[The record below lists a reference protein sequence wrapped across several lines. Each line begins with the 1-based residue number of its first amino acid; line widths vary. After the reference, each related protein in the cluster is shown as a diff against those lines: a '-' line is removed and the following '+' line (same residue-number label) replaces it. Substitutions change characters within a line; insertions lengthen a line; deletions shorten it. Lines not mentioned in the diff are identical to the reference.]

1 MLSYVVIGIV
11 SGAIY
16 GLAALGL
23 VLIYKGSRIFN
34 FAQGEFGTVAM
45 FVLYM
50 FVSMQGGPRINYF
63 VALFIALAVGAILGV
78 LTERLVVRPL
88 RSSPRS
94 IALVG
99 TAGVALLL
107 VGLQLLI
114 AGPLPRGVEGALEG
128 RGPTLA
134 GFTVS
139 KQSLVAIVVLAVVA
153 TLSALFFKR
162 TALGLAILANSQDS
176 TAAKLNG
183 VNVNRISALTWG
195 MAGVLGALTGAVLA
209 PDVPFY
215 PGYMTTVMLIPA
227 FTAAIVGG
235 MTSLVGAFVAGQII
249 GFVEAMGQFIISK
262 SPALAKVPEGSAVLI
277 FIVLVAA
284 LMFRPTGL
292 FGKEA

>member
-1 MLSYVVIGIV
+1 MLPYLVIGVV
-11 SGAIY
+11 SGVVY

-45 FVLYM
+45 YILY
-50 FVSMQGGPRINYF
+50 FLVSLQGMNYF
-63 VALFIALAVGAILGV
+63 LALIFALIVGAILGV

-88 RSSPRS
+88 HSSPRS
-94 IALVG
+94 IGLVG

-139 KQSLVAIVVLAVVA
+139 RQSLLTIVVLAVVA
-153 TLSALFFKR
+153 TLSALFFKK
-162 TALGLAILANSQDS
+162 TPLGLAILANSQDS

-183 VNVNRISALTWG
+183 VNVNRISAFTWG
-195 MAGVLGALTGAVLA
+195 LAGVLGALTGAVLA

-249 GFVEAMGQFIISK
+249 GLVEAMGQFFIAK
-262 SPALAKVPEGSAVLI
+262 TPALAKVPEGSAVLI
-277 FIVLVAA
+277 FIVLVVA
-284 LMFRPTGL
+284 LLFRPTGL